1 MLQRFLSETTTL
13 YHNIMNNSIHFAQDR
28 AKPVLFFV
36 SPLCD
41 NVITTKEDG
50 MRTKAVLE
58 NIFRM

>member
-1 MLQRFLSETTTL
+1 MLQRSLSETTTL
-13 YHNIMNNSIHFAQDR
+13 YHNIMNNSIYFAQDR

-41 NVITTKEDG
+41 NEITTEDGG

-58 NIFRM
+58 TLLRM

>member
-1 MLQRFLSETTTL
+1 
-13 YHNIMNNSIHFAQDR
+13 MNNSIYFAQDR

-41 NVITTKEDG
+41 NEITTKEDV

-58 NIFRM
+58 TFLRM